1 VIAEHW
7 KCQLE
12 RQRSEQKKKKKKKKK
27 VNSSVP
33 DIVYICSGWNP
44 VEGEA
49 CMA

>member
-1 VIAEHW
+1 VTAEHW

-12 RQRSEQKKKKKKKKK
+12 RQQSEQKKKKKK
-27 VNSSVP
+27 VNSSVS
-33 DIVYICSGWNP
+33 DIMYICSGQNP